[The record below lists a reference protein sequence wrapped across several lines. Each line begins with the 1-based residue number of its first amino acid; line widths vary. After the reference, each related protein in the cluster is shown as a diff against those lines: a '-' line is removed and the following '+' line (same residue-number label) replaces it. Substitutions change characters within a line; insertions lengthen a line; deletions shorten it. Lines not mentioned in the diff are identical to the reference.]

1 MHKRIVTISREFG
14 SGGRSI
20 GKLVARQLGVAYY
33 DKDLVKQIAA
43 ETGFDEAYI
52 EQEGEYAP
60 NKNWFACAFSARG
73 IHDAMN
79 GMSTEDF
86 LWAAQYRV
94 IQQIAEKGPCVIV
107 GRCADYILR
116 DRPDCFHVF
125 IHAGIQARAERI
137 VRLYGESEKSP
148 EKRLEEKDKK
158 RRAYYKHYTEQE
170 WGMSKNVHLSLDSGV
185 IGVERCA
192 ELIAGLVTQL

>member
-20 GKLVARQLGVAYY
+20 GKLVARQLGVDYY

-60 NKNWFACAFSARG
+60 NKNWFACAFFARG

-94 IQQIAEKGPCVIV
+94 IQQVAEKGPCVIV

-158 RRAYYKHYTEQE
+158 RRAYYKHYTERE

-192 ELIAGLVTQL
+192 ELIASLITQL